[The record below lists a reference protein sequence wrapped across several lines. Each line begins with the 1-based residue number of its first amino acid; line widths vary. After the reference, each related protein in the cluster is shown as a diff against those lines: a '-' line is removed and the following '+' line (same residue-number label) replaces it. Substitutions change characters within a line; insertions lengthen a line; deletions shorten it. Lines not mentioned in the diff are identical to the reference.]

1 MLGFI
6 GNHPPSGPLT
16 DPVPTDVAVHQ
27 YPRYTDL
34 APRGRLG
41 RLMMRFF
48 LMYGWRVPRRGASL
62 TIASEQSGQ
71 QGGCPTPGEP
81 PQRWRPDAI
90 SPKSRSPSSGFEKD
104 SQMTQPSMDRTRR
117 YRQRKQT
124 GAVCVG
130 FEVEP
135 DAITALVD
143 LGWLPADE
151 AADPG
156 AVTAAL
162 LDLAGKALV
171 NRLAPS
177 A

>member
-1 MLGFI
+1 
-6 GNHPPSGPLT
+6 
-16 DPVPTDVAVHQ
+16 
-27 YPRYTDL
+27 
-34 APRGRLG
+34 
-41 RLMMRFF
+41 
-48 LMYGWRVPRRGASL
+48 
-62 TIASEQSGQ
+62 
-71 QGGCPTPGEP
+71 
-81 PQRWRPDAI
+81 
-90 SPKSRSPSSGFEKD
+90 
-104 SQMTQPSMDRTRR
+104 MTQPSMDRTRR

-171 NRLAPS
+171 TRLAPS